1 MTRLL
6 SDLAEHAGQL
16 SLSILFML
24 LLTLVLYGETR
35 ISVHASALFH
45 SLFPSGW
52 R

>member
-6 SDLAEHAGQL
+6 SDLAAHAGQL

-24 LLTLVLYGETR
+24 LLALVLYGEIH
-35 ISVHASALFH
+35 ISEHASALFH
-45 SLFPSGW
+45 YLFSSGW